1 LDGIVD
7 ERMVASKL
15 NFFLIGAPK
24 AGTTLIHS
32 RLSEHAQVYLSPL
45 KEPNHFATDIDPAGF
60 SPAFKANLPGQ
71 LDRYFG
77 QKPLKSRQ
85 VGFVSD
91 LNQYATLFDQAT
103 PQHKVVGECS
113 TSYLW
118 STEAAENVAQAHPQA
133 KILVALRNPLDRL
146 FSHWQMA
153 RKYGFTDAPLL
164 EAVRDDQAHPNPGWG
179 KSELFVEAGQY
190 ASGLRRWQARFPE
203 ANIKVVLNASLN
215 DPATWQGLAD
225 WLGLDG
231 PIPGGKNI
239 PANPAGMAR
248 MPGLNHWLTQSGI
261 KATAARV
268 LPSGFKKK
276 LASRWYTTKGL
287 PKMSQEERAAL
298 WPFFEQDIKETE
310 SLTGLDLSHWQV

>member
-1 LDGIVD
+1 
-7 ERMVASKL
+7 MVASKL

-153 RKYGFTDAPLL
+153 RNTVLLTRPCWRLL
-164 EAVRDDQAHPNPGWG
+164 ETIKHIRTPDGAKVSCLW
-179 KSELFVEAGQY
+179 
-190 ASGLRRWQARFPE
+190 RRGNTP
-203 ANIKVVLNASLN
+203 VVC
-215 DPATWQGLAD
+215 
-225 WLGLDG
+225 
-231 PIPGGKNI
+231 GGGR
-239 PANPAGMAR
+239 PDFQRP
-248 MPGLNHWLTQSGI
+248 T
-261 KATAARV
+261 
-268 LPSGFKKK
+268 
-276 LASRWYTTKGL
+276 SR
-287 PKMSQEERAAL
+287 SC
-298 WPFFEQDIKETE
+298 
-310 SLTGLDLSHWQV
+310 